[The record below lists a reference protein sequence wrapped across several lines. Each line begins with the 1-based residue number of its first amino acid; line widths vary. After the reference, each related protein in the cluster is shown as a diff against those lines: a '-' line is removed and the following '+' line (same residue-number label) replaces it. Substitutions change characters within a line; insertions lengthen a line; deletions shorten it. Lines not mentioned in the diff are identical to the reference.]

1 MSKQLFQSLP
11 VEIEDLILSFRMD
24 PLLLNKTK
32 GEYIEYT
39 TQKYKKLLKKT
50 EQKQVVVSRK
60 MGEKPT
66 LRVVFIGLK
75 PWNRTDKM
83 VMVPFH
89 LESHVRSFYSKVDI

>member
-39 TQKYKKLLKKT
+39 TQKYRKLLKKT
-50 EQKQVVVSRK
+50 EQKQVVISRK

-66 LRVVFIGLK
+66 FRIVYIGLK
-75 PWNRTDKM
+75 PWERTDQM

-89 LESHVRSFYSKVDI
+89 LERHVKSFYPKIDI